1 MLRAQGDASN
11 MIAHT
16 KRAFELVS
24 LIFRGR
30 PKYMGSWKGTI
41 NRRVNT

>member
-1 MLRAQGDASN
+1 MLRPRGGGSN

>member
-1 MLRAQGDASN
+1 VLRAQGGASN

-30 PKYMGSWKGTI
+30 PKYMGSWKGTT
-41 NRRVNT
+41 NRRVGT